1 MGKTF
6 KDNKFKNNQEDK
18 KALKK
23 EAVEKRKKR
32 SGKEDLYE

>member
-6 KDNKFKNNQEDK
+6 KDNKFKSNQEDK
-18 KALKK
+18 KILKK
-23 EAVEKRKKR
+23 ESSEKRKKR